1 MSTVEIDGPKPRK
14 PVRLRPGVVIVAL
27 QWLVLLVLPAV
38 VPGTYGIALMAAA
51 AAGVVLLLWWLFL
64 SRVPWLDRLGAVVLM
79 VAAVIVTK
87 RIVHPSIS
95 NAGMGMLIFIYS
107 IPLMSLALVASAAAT
122 RRFAARPRRAS
133 MAAAIALACAA
144 LALVRTGGISGE
156 GGLDVHWRWTP
167 TPEDRL
173 LAETPAL
180 PSTLAPAPRPVAAA
194 EVPAAPASAPSAETG
209 AKPAATGVAST
220 GPAAEEKAAE
230 VKWPGFRGPGRDGVV
245 RGARIGTDWAASPP
259 VELWRRQVGPGWS
272 SFAVS
277 GDVFYTQEQRGDD
290 EVVTC
295 YSLATGQPVWSHRD
309 AARFWESNGGAGPR
323 GTPAVSN
330 GRVYT
335 LGATGILNALDAAT
349 GAVAWSRNAATDTG
363 AKSPGWGFA
372 ASPLVIDD
380 VVVVAAS
387 GRLAAYD
394 AATGAPR
401 WYGPEGGAGYSSP
414 HLVTIDG
421 VRQILLLRGSRTTSV
436 SPADGALLWE
446 HTGDPTV
453 SILQPALTADGDV
466 LVATGASMGG
476 GGIHRLAV
484 DREPGGW
491 TVAERWASRGL
502 KPYFNDFVVH
512 VGHAFGFD
520 GSILSSID
528 LADGER
534 KWKGGRYGHGQ
545 MLLLPDQDALLVLS
559 EEGELALVGAA
570 ADQHKELARF
580 KAIEGKTW
588 NHPVLVGDV
597 VLVRN
602 AEEMAAFRL
611 PRATADGDSASPS
624 SRLPVD

>member
-1 MSTVEIDGPKPRK
+1 MSTVDIDGPKPRK
-14 PVRLRPGVVIVAL
+14 PVRLWPGVVIVAL
-27 QWLVLLVLPAV
+27 QWLVLLTLPVLVA
-38 VPGTYGIALMAAA
+38 GTNGIALMAAA

-64 SRVPWLDRLGAVVLM
+64 SRMPWPDRVGAVVLM
-79 VAAVIVTK
+79 VGAVIVTK

-133 MAAAIALACAA
+133 MAAAIALACTA

-180 PSTLAPAPRPVAAA
+180 PSTLAPAPRPVATPEAAPSVAAA
-194 EVPAAPASAPSAETG
+194 EAPAAPASAPAAETG
-209 AKPAATGVAST
+209 AKPAAASDAST
-220 GPAAEEKAAE
+220 GPAETK
-230 VKWPGFRGPGRDGVV
+230 VTWPGFRGPGRDGVV
-245 RGARIGTDWAASPP
+245 RGARIATDWTASPP

-290 EVVTC
+290 EVVAC
-295 YSLATGQPVWSHRD
+295 YRLATGQPVWSHRD
-309 AARFWESNGGAGPR
+309 TARFWESNGGAGPR

-380 VVVVAAS
+380 LVVVAAS

-414 HLVTIDG
+414 QLVTIHG

-436 SPADGALLWE
+436 APADGALLWE

-466 LVATGASMGG
+466 LVATGDSMGG

-484 DREPGGW
+484 TRAQGGW
-491 TVAERWASRGL
+491 TVADRWASRGL

-512 VGHAFGFD
+512 EGHAFGFD

-528 LADGER
+528 LAGGER

-545 MLLLPDQDALLVLS
+545 MLLLPDQDVLLVLS

-570 ADQHKELARF
+570 SDQHKELARF

-611 PRATADGDSASPS
+611 PLAGR
-624 SRLPVD
+624 

>member
-1 MSTVEIDGPKPRK
+1 
-14 PVRLRPGVVIVAL
+14 
-27 QWLVLLVLPAV
+27 
-38 VPGTYGIALMAAA
+38 
-51 AAGVVLLLWWLFL
+51 
-64 SRVPWLDRLGAVVLM
+64 VPWPDRVGAVVLM
-79 VAAVIVTK
+79 VGAVIVTK

-133 MAAAIALACAA
+133 TAAAIALACAA

-173 LAETPAL
+173 LAEAPAL
-180 PSTLAPAPRPVAAA
+180 PSTLAPAPAPVATPEAAPSVAAA
-194 EVPAAPASAPSAETG
+194 GIPAPAASTPPAETP
-209 AKPAATGVAST
+209 AKPATTA
-220 GPAAEEKAAE
+220 PAAETKAAD

-245 RGARIGTDWAASPP
+245 RGARIATDWAASPP
-259 VELWRRQVGPGWS
+259 VELWRRKVGPGWS

-290 EVVTC
+290 EIVAC

-309 AARFWESNGGAGPR
+309 EARFWESNGGAGPR

-335 LGATGILNALDAAT
+335 MGATGIMNALDAAT

-363 AKSPGWGFA
+363 AESPGWGFA

-380 VVVVAAS
+380 LVVVAAS

-414 HLVTIDG
+414 HLVTIEG

-436 SPADGALLWE
+436 SPSDGALLWE
-446 HTGDPTV
+446 HKGDPTV

-466 LVATGASMGG
+466 LVATGDSMGG

-484 DREPGGW
+484 DRGPAGW
-491 TVAERWASRGL
+491 TVVDRWASRGL

-512 VGHAFGFD
+512 EGHAFGFD

-559 EEGELALVGAA
+559 EEGELAVVGAA
-570 ADQHKELARF
+570 PDKHTELARF

-588 NHPVLVGDV
+588 NHPVLAGDV
-597 VLVRN
+597 LLVRN
-602 AEEMAAFRL
+602 GEEMAAFRL
-611 PRATADGDSASPS
+611 PLAGR
-624 SRLPVD
+624 